1 MSTAFPEQLA
11 LPSGELVLAAQP
23 VAVRGARRFAETWL
37 RTRQLTDLVHTVHL
51 IVSELTT
58 NSVKA
63 TAARAAGALDGPARR
78 AGGGGPREVTMVTL
92 RLTLIGPSLFV
103 IVLDEGPGAPSL
115 QQPAELDEDGRGL
128 ALVASLARSWG
139 HYPVGAGGKAVW
151 AEVEVPGR
159 GGKAGPAGK
168 VTPLPRRVPGMFPA
182 PRRMRALDDVGMLR
196 RVLEGLRDLD
206 DSRDA
211 GGRGGPGG
219 DLDGPG
225 GGWPGGRDL
234 A

>member
-1 MSTAFPEQLA
+1 MSTAFPDQLG
-11 LPSGELVLAAQP
+11 LSSGELVLAAQP
-23 VAVRGARRFAETWL
+23 VAVSGARRFAETWL
-37 RTRQLTDLVHTVHL
+37 RSRQLTELVHTVHL

-58 NSVKA
+58 NSVRA
-63 TAARAAGALDGPARR
+63 TAARRSSPSGPGGPPRR
-78 AGGGGPREVTMVTL
+78 AGSAGTGPGKLTMVTL

-103 IVLDEGPGAPSL
+103 IVLDEGPGAPAL
-115 QQPAELDEDGRGL
+115 QEPADLDEGGRGL

-159 GGKAGPAGK
+159 GGGVKPAGT

-182 PRRMRALDDVGMLR
+182 PRRMRALDDVGTLR
-196 RVLEGLRDLD
+196 RVLDGLRDLD
-206 DSRDA
+206 ESRDDHGDPGSGWA
-211 GGRGGPGG
+211 GGR
-219 DLDGPG
+219 DQ
-225 GGWPGGRDL
+225 

>member
-11 LPSGELVLAAQP
+11 LASGELVLAAQP
-23 VAVRGARRFAETWL
+23 VAVGGARRFAETWL
-37 RTRQLTDLVHTVHL
+37 RTRQLTGLVHTVHL

-63 TAARAAGALDGPARR
+63 TADRAGALDGPAWRG
-78 AGGGGPREVTMVTL
+78 AGGPRKVSMVTL

-115 QQPAELDEDGRGL
+115 QQPQELDEGGRGL

-139 HYPVGAGGKAVW
+139 PYPVGAGGKAVW
-151 AEVEVPGR
+151 AEVDVPGK
-159 GGKAGPAGK
+159 GGSAGP
-168 VTPLPRRVPGMFPA
+168 VTALPRRVPGMFPA
-182 PRRMRALDDVGMLR
+182 PRRMRALDDVGTLR
-196 RVLEGLRDLD
+196 RVLDGLRGLD
-206 DSRDA
+206 DGLGA
-211 GGRGGPGG
+211 GGPGG
-219 DLDGPG
+219 PDGDPGGPG

>member
-1 MSTAFPEQLA
+1 
-11 LPSGELVLAAQP
+11 
-23 VAVRGARRFAETWL
+23 
-37 RTRQLTDLVHTVHL
+37 
-51 IVSELTT
+51 
-58 NSVKA
+58 
-63 TAARAAGALDGPARR
+63 
-78 AGGGGPREVTMVTL
+78 MVTL

-115 QQPAELDEDGRGL
+115 RQPAELDEDGRGL

-159 GGKAGPAGK
+159 GGGAGPAGK

-196 RVLEGLRDLD
+196 RVLDGLRDLD
-206 DSRDA
+206 DGHDA
-211 GGRGGPGG
+211 GGLGGPGG
-219 DLDGPG
+219 DLGGLG

>member
-1 MSTAFPEQLA
+1 MNTAFPDQLG
-11 LPSGELVLAAQP
+11 LSSGELVLAAQP

-37 RTRQLTDLVHTVHL
+37 RTRQLTELVHTVHL

-63 TAARAAGALDGPARR
+63 TAARAGGALDGPARR
-78 AGGGGPREVTMVTL
+78 AGGGPRKVTMVTL

-115 QQPAELDEDGRGL
+115 QQPAELDEGGRGL

-159 GGKAGPAGK
+159 GGRSGPAGP
-168 VTPLPRRVPGMFPA
+168 VAALPRRVPGMFPG
-182 PRRMRALDDVGMLR
+182 PQRMRVLDDVGMLR
-196 RVLEGLRDLD
+196 RVLDGLRELD
-206 DSRDA
+206 DGRDA
-211 GGRGGPGG
+211 GHQGDPGG
-219 DLDGPG
+219 DQGGPD

>member
-1 MSTAFPEQLA
+1 VSTAFPDQLGLA
-11 LPSGELVLAAQP
+11 SGELVLAAQP

-37 RTRQLTDLVHTVHL
+37 RARQLTDLVHTVHL

-63 TAARAAGALDGPARR
+63 TAAR
-78 AGGGGPREVTMVTL
+78 PRKVTMVTL

-115 QQPAELDEDGRGL
+115 QQPAELDEGGRGL

-159 GGKAGPAGK
+159 DGGSGPAGPAAA
-168 VTPLPRRVPGMFPA
+168 LPRRMPGMFPG
-182 PRRMRALDDVGMLR
+182 PRRMRALDDVGTLR
-196 RVLEGLRDLD
+196 RVLDGLRELD
-206 DSRDA
+206 DGRD
-211 GGRGGPGG
+211 
-219 DLDGPG
+219 